1 MAAHPAH
8 DPTTRLAPEVRG
20 FAAGPF
26 LLLDDL
32 ERLHRVQ
39 QAGAPEAA
47 VFYCARVLEVLT
59 ADALRRVNLEAS
71 PNVFANLDTLQQFNL
86 MQTPTLSWA
95 HALRRLGNLVRH
107 IQRRV
112 RPEDA
117 EVSALFVE
125 RCLEWFFCRFRYRPH
140 GDLRRITVDEG
151 PLALTAG
158 TELRPLMVALD
169 AGDFKRHKW
178 GGAFLRAPALPA
190 TAAEM
195 LLDRQ
200 VYDEARRLL
209 EAALGESPDDLRL
222 NQLMGLYF
230 SRTGNLQEALRRLEP
245 LHARF
250 LDDGETAGITA
261 GVYKRLWKSDKSDGE
276 WLARSHRAYRHG
288 WDVSRQSNA
297 YLGVNAATTSLW
309 MGRPEDARQ
318 IAAAVRRLLQRRGA
332 ALAKHTSDPD
342 LALNYWDQVT
352 LAEAQVLLGEYAA
365 ARAAYVEAFTKHPEY
380 HDNIAVS
387 RGQLGDLLQA
397 LGAACGAEEFLAGA
411 PIPDAP

>member
-1 MAAHPAH
+1 MTAHHPH
-8 DPTTRLAPEVRG
+8 DPTTRPWPEVRG

-39 QAGAPEAA
+39 QAGASEAV
-47 VFYCARVLEVLT
+47 VFYCARVLEALT

-107 IQRRV
+107 IQRRL

-140 GDLRRITVDEG
+140 GDLQRITVDDG

-169 AGDFKRHKW
+169 AGDFWAAPSGEGRS
-178 GGAFLRAPALPA
+178 ARAGCRKP

-195 LLDRQ
+195 LLDCKEH
-200 VYDEARRLL
+200 DEERVGCWNRPSANRR
-209 EAALGESPDDLRL
+209 
-222 NQLMGLYF
+222 
-230 SRTGNLQEALRRLEP
+230 
-245 LHARF
+245 
-250 LDDGETAGITA
+250 
-261 GVYKRLWKSDKSDGE
+261 
-276 WLARSHRAYRHG
+276 
-288 WDVSRQSNA
+288 
-297 YLGVNAATTSLW
+297 TTY
-309 MGRPEDARQ
+309 G
-318 IAAAVRRLLQRRGA
+318 
-332 ALAKHTSDPD
+332 
-342 LALNYWDQVT
+342 
-352 LAEAQVLLGEYAA
+352 
-365 ARAAYVEAFTKHPEY
+365 
-380 HDNIAVS
+380 
-387 RGQLGDLLQA
+387 
-397 LGAACGAEEFLAGA
+397 
-411 PIPDAP
+411 

>member
-8 DPTTRLAPEVRG
+8 DPTARLAPEVRG

-32 ERLHRVQ
+32 ERLHHVQ
-39 QAGAPEAA
+39 QAGASEAA
-47 VFYCARVLEVLT
+47 VFYCARILEALT

-95 HALRRLGNLVRH
+95 HALRRMGNLVRH

-140 GDLRRITVDEG
+140 AGLRRITVDDG

-169 AGDFKRHKW
+169 AGELRRNKW

-195 LLDRQ
+195 LLDRKEH
-200 VYDEARRLL
+200 DEARRLL

-222 NQLMGLYF
+222 NQM
-230 SRTGNLQEALRRLEP
+230 
-245 LHARF
+245 
-250 LDDGETAGITA
+250 
-261 GVYKRLWKSDKSDGE
+261 
-276 WLARSHRAYRHG
+276 
-288 WDVSRQSNA
+288 
-297 YLGVNAATTSLW
+297 
-309 MGRPEDARQ
+309 
-318 IAAAVRRLLQRRGA
+318 
-332 ALAKHTSDPD
+332 
-342 LALNYWDQVT
+342 LN
-352 LAEAQVLLGEYAA
+352 
-365 ARAAYVEAFTKHPEY
+365 
-380 HDNIAVS
+380 
-387 RGQLGDLLQA
+387 
-397 LGAACGAEEFLAGA
+397 
-411 PIPDAP
+411 